1 VTWLRTT
8 EKAALALILSGIVL
22 VTGIAS
28 GPPSASGGI
37 VIFIGPIPVF
47 VGFGDPSLM
56 ALLLIL
62 MVILTAI
69 GFILLRIGGRSGPG
83 AGPAGA

>member
-1 VTWLRTT
+1 MRTT
-8 EKAALALILSGIVL
+8 EKAALALIVSGVVL
-22 VTGIAS
+22 LVAGIAS
-28 GPPSASGGI
+28 GPSSASGGI

-56 ALLLIL
+56 AVLLIL

-69 GFILLRIGGRSGPG
+69 GLIFLRIGGRSGSG
-83 AGPAGA
+83 AGPADA

>member
-1 VTWLRTT
+1 MRTT
-8 EKAALALILSGIVL
+8 EKAALALILSGIVLL

>member
-1 VTWLRTT
+1 LRTT
-8 EKAALALILSGIVL
+8 EKAALALILSGIVLL